1 MGLCWGDADITRVS
15 GGRSGRSGHGRRR
28 EEEDEEEEEEE
39 EEGDSMPDRGR
50 APAAP
55 RAEHPQAPFLSL
67 GGRRAEKSGPAAR
80 ADEEAED
87 AEGGGGER
95 RGR

>member
-1 MGLCWGDADITRVS
+1 MPCVSRPQWDAQRHTDT
-15 GGRSGRSGHGRRR
+15 
-28 EEEDEEEEEEE
+28 EEEEEE

-95 RGR
+95 RGGGGEGGR